1 MSSTFLSA
9 LPLVFILTGVVLYAV
24 LAGADLGA
32 GFWQLF
38 AGRGRQGE
46 EIREHAHHSMA
57 PVWEAN
63 HVWLIFVLTVFWTAY
78 PTAFG
83 SIASTL
89 AIPLFLAGIG
99 IVFRGAAYALRVG
112 ASTPR
117 ELGVIDT
124 IFSLSSIL
132 TPFALG
138 AMVGAIATGRVP
150 VGNAAG
156 DRFSSWLNATSIL
169 VGVLAVATSGYLA
182 AVYLAADAARRDE
195 RGIERAFRARALGA
209 GAVAG
214 GLALAG
220 IVVVRYE
227 AHSFYDGLVS
237 GRALPAVIVS
247 ALAGLAT
254 LALVY
259 RRRFEA
265 ARYGAAL
272 AVAAVVAGWALA
284 QWPTILPGLDV
295 RQAAAPHDTLVAVV
309 VAVLGG
315 GAIVFPSLAVLFRLT
330 LAGRFDEGSHP
341 LTAPPSHR
349 RPGPRQAP
357 LARTAVACVIV
368 GFGLLTVANAGWAHA
383 VGVIALFAFVVA
395 GFLALVPGDGIPRE
409 GERIVHSHEPDDGP
423 GAPSRWPARKRTCVR
438 IYIGRRA
445 ARHRR

>member
-9 LPLVFILTGVVLYAV
+9 LPLVFVLTGVVLYAV

-38 AGRGRQGE
+38 AGRGRHGE

-89 AIPLFLAGIG
+89 AIPLFLAGVG
-99 IVFRGAAYALRVG
+99 IVFRGAAYALRAG

-138 AMVGAIATGRVP
+138 AMVGGIASGRVP

-156 DRFSSWLNATSIL
+156 ARFSSWLNATAIL
-169 VGVLAVATSGYLA
+169 VGVLAVATCTYLA
-182 AVYLAADAARRDE
+182 AVYLAADAARRNE
-195 RGIERAFRARALGA
+195 RELERAFRMRALGA
-209 GAVAG
+209 GVVAG
-214 GLALAG
+214 ALALAG
-220 IVVVRYE
+220 IFVVRDG
-227 AHSFYDGLVS
+227 AHALYAELVS

-247 ALAGLAT
+247 AVAGLAT

-259 RRRFEA
+259 LRRFEA
-265 ARYGAAL
+265 ARYSAAL

-284 QWPTILPGLDV
+284 QWPTVLPGLDV
-295 RQAAAPHDTLVAVV
+295 RHAAAPHDTLVAVV
-309 VAVLGG
+309 AAVLGG
-315 GAIVFPSLAVLFRLT
+315 GAIVFPSLALLFRLT
-330 LAGRFDEGSHP
+330 LAGRFDHG
-341 LTAPPSHR
+341 
-349 RPGPRQAP
+349 RPGRAGS
-357 LARTAVACVIV
+357 LARPSEVRPALQIRIAVACLIV
-368 GFGLLTVANAGWAHA
+368 GFGLLTVADAGWAHA
-383 VGVIALFAFVVA
+383 VGVAALFAFMAV
-395 GFLALVPGDGIPRE
+395 GFLALF
-409 GERIVHSHEPDDGP
+409 
-423 GAPSRWPARKRTCVR
+423 PAEEL
-438 IYIGRRA
+438 
-445 ARHRR
+445 

>member
-9 LPLVFILTGVVLYAV
+9 LPLVFVLTGVVLYAV

-265 ARYGAAL
+265 ARYGASL

-341 LTAPPSHR
+341 LTAPASHR
-349 RPGPRQAP
+349 RPGLRQAP
-357 LARTAVACVIV
+357 LARTALACVIV

-395 GFLALVPGDGIPRE
+395 GFLALVPGE
-409 GERIVHSHEPDDGP
+409 ES
-423 GAPSRWPARKRTCVR
+423 
-438 IYIGRRA
+438 
-445 ARHRR
+445 

>member
-9 LPLVFILTGVVLYAV
+9 LPLVFVLAGVVLYAV

-32 GFWQLF
+32 GFWQLT
-38 AGRGRQGE
+38 AGGGRHGE
-46 EIREHAHHSMA
+46 ELREHAHHSMG

-63 HVWLIFVLTVFWTAY
+63 HVWLIFVLTVAWTAY
-78 PTAFG
+78 PAAFG

-99 IVFRGAAYALRVG
+99 IVFRGAAYALRAG
-112 ASTPR
+112 AATPR

-124 IFSLSSIL
+124 VFSLSSVL

-138 AMVGAIATGRVP
+138 TMVGAIATGRVP

-156 DRFSSWLNATSIL
+156 ARFSSWLNATSVL
-169 VGVLAVATSGYLA
+169 VGVLAVATCAYLA

-195 RGIERAFRARALGA
+195 PSLVQAFRTRALGA
-209 GAVAG
+209 GVVAG
-214 GLALAG
+214 ALAFAG
-220 IVVVRYE
+220 LFVLRSD
-227 AHSFYDGLVS
+227 ARPFADQLVS

-254 LALVY
+254 LALLV

-265 ARYGAAL
+265 SRYSAAL
-272 AVAAVVAGWALA
+272 AVAAVVVGWALA

-315 GAIVFPSLAVLFRLT
+315 GAIVFPSLGLLFRLT
-330 LAGRFDEGSHP
+330 LAGQFDEGGVSV
-341 LTAPPSHR
+341 APAVQTRSSVS
-349 RPGPRQAP
+349 PGW
-357 LARTAVACVIV
+357 LGRTAIATLIV
-368 GFGLLTVANAGWAHA
+368 GFALLTIADAAWAHA
-383 VGVIALFAFVVA
+383 IGVAALFAFMVSA
-395 GFLALVPGDGIPRE
+395 FLWLAPGDE
-409 GERIVHSHEPDDGP
+409 L
-423 GAPSRWPARKRTCVR
+423 
-438 IYIGRRA
+438 
-445 ARHRR
+445 